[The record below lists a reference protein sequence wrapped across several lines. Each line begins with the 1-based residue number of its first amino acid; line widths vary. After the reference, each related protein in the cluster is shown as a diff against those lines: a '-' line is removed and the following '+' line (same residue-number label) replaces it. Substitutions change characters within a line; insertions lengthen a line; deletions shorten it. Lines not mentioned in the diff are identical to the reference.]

1 MADGTGTAERL
12 TESSNLQAAVSF
24 SPDGTRLVF
33 EELFPDTGVDLV
45 MMSVEDERATEV
57 LLRTEFDERNAEI
70 SPDGSWLA
78 YESNASGQFEV
89 YVRPFPDVDSG
100 RWQVSTE
107 GGVTPLRAPD
117 GRELFYV
124 APVGG
129 PMMAVTVQTDATF
142 ALGNPEVL
150 FKENYHFGGLGRNYD
165 IAPDG
170 RRFLMIKAGG
180 GSDGTGAAPSIIVVE
195 NWLDELAQR
204 VPAP

>member
-1 MADGTGTAERL
+1 M
-12 TESSNLQAAVSF
+12 
-24 SPDGTRLVF
+24 
-33 EELFPDTGVDLV
+33 
-45 MMSVEDERATEV
+45 

-70 SPDGSWLA
+70 PPDGSWPA

-150 FKENYHFGGLGRNYD
+150 FEENYHFGGLGRNYD

-195 NWLDELAQR
+195 NWLDELAR
-204 VPAP
+204 PARARAVILNGVEELTARGPPHRSIRSAAGPVEWWDEPPGSARTTATAGLPRTW